1 MAKRSQLAVGQEWAY
16 SNKRQH
22 EHKFYGGYYKVVIES
37 LEPYKAS
44 RYGGNIR
51 QTGEGLGVLVSVHEK
66 WQGEPRVTQ
75 KVVQLS
81 QLWKPWAEY
90 EVGQAEYKVQWE
102 INQAK
107 AKVAKAEREKFQ
119 QEVYEPALKEFVKA
133 IAPYAP
139 NKYISGWTRIE
150 ELPVEA
156 LQALT
161 KVIQE
166 KAVA

>member
-16 SNKRQH
+16 HRERQH

-37 LEPYKAS
+37 VEPYEQSSYSGRISKSAS
-44 RYGGNIR
+44 
-51 QTGEGLGVLVSVHEK
+51 GLGVLVSVHEK
-66 WQGEPRVTQ
+66 WQGEPRVYQ

-90 EVGQAEYKVQWE
+90 EVAQAEYEVQYR
-102 INQAK
+102 INEEK

-119 QEVYEPALKEFVKA
+119 KEIYQPALREFVKVLE
-133 IAPYAP
+133 PYAP

-150 ELPVEA
+150 ELPVEV
-156 LQALT
+156 LQAVVKLA
-161 KVIQE
+161 QE